1 MATKMSQ
8 FTLFLKSMQNKTIH
22 CKSCDKIVPK
32 EIVALNKKMFE
43 NASKQGEYFCLSCM
57 AAYIE
62 CSEQDLLE
70 KIAQFKAAGCKLFQ

>member
-1 MATKMSQ
+1 MVQRMWQ

-43 NASKQGEYFCLSCM
+43 TASKQRDYFCLSCM

-62 CSEQDLLE
+62 CSEQDLLD
-70 KIAQFKAAGCKLFQ
+70 KIAQFKSEGCKLFQ